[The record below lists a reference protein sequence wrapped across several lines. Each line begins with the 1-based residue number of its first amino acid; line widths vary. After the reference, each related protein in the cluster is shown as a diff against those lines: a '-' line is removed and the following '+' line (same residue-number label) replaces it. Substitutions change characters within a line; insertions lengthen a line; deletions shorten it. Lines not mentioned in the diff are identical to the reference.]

1 MSARLLQATTTSL
14 AHARLASGSS
24 SSTSSSAA
32 ACVPID
38 PFPFLSYCEF
48 KEDMDEQ
55 WMIGQTSLSLGLN
68 VGGPR
73 RAPPVTRDLVE
84 EDFMSSKKNHEAE
97 ALVAELRRV
106 GEENRRLSDMLR
118 ALVAKYADLQGKV
131 SGMMAAANNH
141 HQSST
146 TSEGGSSASATRKR
160 PRSGSLD
167 TTSRNPS
174 PPLAAAGSSGRFD
187 VSVTVG
193 PEQAECTPV
202 HEPCNSKRVRDDE
215 VKASRVSKLYVHA
228 DPSDLSLVVKDGYQW
243 RKYGQK
249 VTKDNPCPRAYFRC
263 SFAPSCPVKKKV
275 QRSAEDKTV
284 LVATYDGDHNHAPPP
299 KQQGSGGRK
308 SGDAA
313 AVRVSPAPALVQQQQ
328 KQEASTAEQVADR
341 KNLVEQMAATLTRD
355 PGFKAALAS
364 ALSGR
369 IPVA

>member
-1 MSARLLQATTTSL
+1 
-14 AHARLASGSS
+14 
-24 SSTSSSAA
+24 
-32 ACVPID
+32 
-38 PFPFLSYCEF
+38 
-48 KEDMDEQ
+48 MDEQ
-55 WMIGQTSLSLGLN
+55 WMIGQTSLSLSLN
-68 VGGPR
+68 VGGPTAR
-73 RAPPVTRDLVE
+73 RGAPPVSKVLVE
-84 EDFMSSKKNHEAE
+84 EDFMSSRKNHEVE
-97 ALVAELRRV
+97 ALEAELRRV

-141 HQSST
+141 HQSWT
-146 TSEGGSSASATRKR
+146 TSEGGSSASAIRKR
-160 PRSGSLD
+160 PRSDSLD
-167 TTSRNPS
+167 TASRNPS
-174 PPLAAAGSSGRFD
+174 PPLTAAGSSGRLA

-193 PEQAECTPV
+193 PDQAECTSV
-202 HEPCNSKRVRDDE
+202 QEPCNSKRVHADE

-228 DPSDLSLVVKDGYQW
+228 DPSDLSLQVVKDGYQW

-263 SFAPSCPVKKKV
+263 SFAPSCQVKKKV

-299 KQQGSGGRK
+299 KQQSSSSRK

-313 AVRVSPAPALVQQQQ
+313 AVRVSAAPVLAQQQR

-355 PGFKAALAS
+355 PVFKAALVS

>member
-1 MSARLLQATTTSL
+1 
-14 AHARLASGSS
+14 
-24 SSTSSSAA
+24 
-32 ACVPID
+32 
-38 PFPFLSYCEF
+38 
-48 KEDMDEQ
+48 MDEQ

-73 RAPPVTRDLVE
+73 GAPPGTRVLVE
-84 EDFMSSKKNHEAE
+84 EDFMSSKKNHEVE
-97 ALVAELRRV
+97 ALEAELRRV

-160 PRSGSLD
+160 ARSDSLD
-167 TTSRNPS
+167 KASRNPS
-174 PPLAAAGSSGRFD
+174 PPLTAAGSSGRF
-187 VSVTVG
+187 G
-193 PEQAECTPV
+193 PDQAECTPV
-202 HEPCNSKRVRDDE
+202 HEPCNSKRVRADE

-228 DPSDLSLVVKDGYQW
+228 DPSDINLVVKDGYQW

-263 SFAPSCPVKKKV
+263 SFAPSCQVKKKV

-299 KQQGSGGRK
+299 KQQRSGGRK
-308 SGDAA
+308 GGDAA
-313 AVRVSPAPALVQQQQ
+313 AVHASPAPVIVQQQR

-355 PGFKAALAS
+355 PGFKAALVS

>member
-1 MSARLLQATTTSL
+1 
-14 AHARLASGSS
+14 
-24 SSTSSSAA
+24 A
-32 ACVPID
+32 ACLPID
-38 PFPFLSYCEF
+38 SFPFLSYREF
-48 KEDMDEQ
+48 KEDMDGQ

-68 VGGPR
+68 VGGPTVR
-73 RAPPVTRDLVE
+73 RGAPPVTKVLVE
-84 EDFMSSKKNHEAE
+84 EDFMSSRKNHEVE
-97 ALVAELRRV
+97 ALEAELRHV
-106 GEENRRLSDMLR
+106 GEENGRLTDMLR

-131 SGMMAAANNH
+131 SGMMAAAAAANSH

-160 PRSGSLD
+160 ARSDSLD
-167 TTSRNPS
+167 TASRNLS
-174 PPLAAAGSSGRFD
+174 PPLAAAGSSGRFA

-193 PEQAECTPV
+193 PDQAECTSV
-202 HEPCNSKRVRDDE
+202 HEPCNSKRVRADE
-215 VKASRVSKLYVHA
+215 CKASRVSKLYVHA

-263 SFAPSCPVKKKV
+263 SFAPSCHVKKKV
-275 QRSAEDKTV
+275 QRSAEDKAV

-313 AVRVSPAPALVQQQQ
+313 AVRVSAAPVLVQQQR
-328 KQEASTAEQVADR
+328 KQEPSTAEQVDDR
-341 KNLVEQMAATLTRD
+341 MNLVEQMAATLTRD
-355 PGFKAALAS
+355 PGFKAALVS
-364 ALSGR
+364 ALSSR

>member
-1 MSARLLQATTTSL
+1 
-14 AHARLASGSS
+14 
-24 SSTSSSAA
+24 
-32 ACVPID
+32 
-38 PFPFLSYCEF
+38 
-48 KEDMDEQ
+48 MDEQ
-55 WMIGQTSLSLGLN
+55 WMIGQTSLSLSLN

-73 RAPPVTRDLVE
+73 GPPPVTRDLVE
-84 EDFMSSKKNHEAE
+84 EDFMSSMKNHEVV
-97 ALVAELRRV
+97 ALEAELRRV

-131 SGMMAAANNH
+131 SGMMAAASAANNH

-146 TSEGGSSASATRKR
+146 TSEGGSAASATRKR
-160 PRSGSLD
+160 ARSDSLD
-167 TTSRNPS
+167 TAGRNPS
-174 PPLAAAGSSGRFD
+174 PPLAAAGSSGCFA

-193 PEQAECTPV
+193 PDQAECTSI
-202 HEPCNSKRVRDDE
+202 HEPCNSKRVRADE
-215 VKASRVSKLYVHA
+215 AKASRVSKLYVHA

-263 SFAPSCPVKKKV
+263 SFAPSCQVKKKV
-275 QRSAEDKTV
+275 QRSAEDKAV
-284 LVATYDGDHNHAPPP
+284 LVATYDGDHNHAQPP
-299 KQQGSGGRK
+299 KQQGSGSRK

-313 AVRVSPAPALVQQQQ
+313 AVRASPAPVLVQQLQR
-328 KQEASTAEQVADR
+328 KQEASTADQVADR

-355 PGFKAALAS
+355 PGFKAALVS

>member
-1 MSARLLQATTTSL
+1 
-14 AHARLASGSS
+14 
-24 SSTSSSAA
+24 
-32 ACVPID
+32 
-38 PFPFLSYCEF
+38 
-48 KEDMDEQ
+48 MDEQ
-55 WMIGQTSLSLGLN
+55 WMIGQTYLSLSLN
-68 VGGPR
+68 VGGPTAR
-73 RAPPVTRDLVE
+73 RGAPPVTKVLVE
-84 EDFMSSKKNHEAE
+84 EDFMSSKKNHEVE
-97 ALVAELRRV
+97 ALEAELRRV

-118 ALVAKYADLQGKV
+118 ALVAKYSDLQGKV
-131 SGMMAAANNH
+131 SGMMAALAASNNH

-160 PRSGSLD
+160 ARSDSLD
-167 TTSRNPS
+167 TAGRNPS
-174 PPLAAAGSSGRFD
+174 PPLAAAGSS
-187 VSVTVG
+187 VTVG
-193 PEQAECTPV
+193 PDQAECTSV
-202 HEPCNSKRVRDDE
+202 HEPCNSKRVRADE

-228 DPSDLSLVVKDGYQW
+228 DPSDISLVVKDGYQW

-263 SFAPSCPVKKKV
+263 SFAPSCQVKKKV

-284 LVATYDGDHNHAPPP
+284 LVATYDGEHNHAQPP
-299 KQQGSGGRK
+299 KQQGSGGKK

-313 AVRVSPAPALVQQQQ
+313 AVRVSAAPVLAQQQW
-328 KQEASTAEQVADR
+328 KHEASTAEQAADR

>member
-1 MSARLLQATTTSL
+1 
-14 AHARLASGSS
+14 
-24 SSTSSSAA
+24 
-32 ACVPID
+32 
-38 PFPFLSYCEF
+38 
-48 KEDMDEQ
+48 MDEQ
-55 WMIGQTSLSLGLN
+55 WMIGQTSLSLGLH
-68 VGGPR
+68 VGGPTAR
-73 RAPPVTRDLVE
+73 RGAPPVTKVLVA
-84 EDFMSSKKNHEAE
+84 EDFMSSKKNREVE
-97 ALVAELRRV
+97 ALEAELRRV

-160 PRSGSLD
+160 ARSDSLD
-167 TTSRNPS
+167 KASRNPS
-174 PPLAAAGSSGRFD
+174 PPLTAAGSSGRF
-187 VSVTVG
+187 G
-193 PEQAECTPV
+193 PDQAECTP
-202 HEPCNSKRVRDDE
+202 
-215 VKASRVSKLYVHA
+215 VHA

-263 SFAPSCPVKKKV
+263 SFAPSCQVKKKV
-275 QRSAEDKTV
+275 QRSAEDKAV

-299 KQQGSGGRK
+299 KQQGPSGRK

-313 AVRVSPAPALVQQQQ
+313 AVRAPPAPVLVQQQR

-355 PGFKAALAS
+355 PGFKAALIS
-364 ALSGR
+364 TLSGR

>member
-1 MSARLLQATTTSL
+1 
-14 AHARLASGSS
+14 
-24 SSTSSSAA
+24 
-32 ACVPID
+32 
-38 PFPFLSYCEF
+38 
-48 KEDMDEQ
+48 MDEQ
-55 WMIGQTSLSLGLN
+55 WMIGQTSLSLSLN
-68 VGGPR
+68 VGGPTAR
-73 RAPPVTRDLVE
+73 RGAPPVSKVLVE
-84 EDFMSSKKNHEAE
+84 EDFMSSRKNHEVE
-97 ALVAELRRV
+97 ALEAELRRV

-141 HQSST
+141 HQSWT
-146 TSEGGSSASATRKR
+146 TSEGGSSASAIRKR
-160 PRSGSLD
+160 PRSDSLD
-167 TTSRNPS
+167 TASRNPS
-174 PPLAAAGSSGRFD
+174 PPLTAAGSSGRLA

-193 PEQAECTPV
+193 PDQAECT
-202 HEPCNSKRVRDDE
+202 S
-215 VKASRVSKLYVHA
+215 VHA

-263 SFAPSCPVKKKV
+263 SFAPSCQVKKKV

-299 KQQGSGGRK
+299 KQQSSSSRK

-313 AVRVSPAPALVQQQQ
+313 AVRVSAAPVLAQQQR

-355 PGFKAALAS
+355 PVFKAALVS